1 METTGLYPFPKRIMS
16 HEEENTEEGKD
27 KLSNF
32 SDTLLH
38 HILSFLPTKYAV
50 RTCILSKRWKY
61 IWSSVTSLDFDD
73 GLYNAEPGKKRIRA
87 KVANFINFV
96 DRVLIQNASSLDKFH
111 LKCGSSCDF
120 DHINAWICAA
130 ITRKVHQLCLSISMK
145 QLLKLPH
152 CLFTSEYLVKLELVG
167 NFVLNVPSYIC
178 LSSLIILYLE
188 RVTFVDDV
196 SVEQLFS
203 SCPALEVLTIDDCR
217 WDNVKNFDL
226 SIPTLNCLTIYH
238 CNSTGHKIRFNLP
251 ALAVLT
257 YASYAPEQFIVDDL
271 SSLIEAS
278 IGVGLSDDQY
288 KIKCSMHGD
297 CVHALLEGVAH
308 VKILDL
314 DGDTMETLSFAAEHP
329 YLPIFPNLK
338 RLGLGVCKNYG
349 WGMLPDL
356 LECSPILEV
365 LQFYEGLVHTEGQ
378 RKFNWD
384 SPQSVPYCL
393 LSHLKSIEI
402 SEFEGDDQEFKVIKF
417 LVKNARTLERL
428 VVTFREGRVVV
439 EEQLEIAQ
447 KQQLKIAEKFL
458 NLQKG
463 SRHCSIL
470 IGTSFGSIYIK
481 GLKG

>member
-1 METTGLYPFPKRIMS
+1 METTDQYPVPKRVKYDKA
-16 HEEENTEEGKD
+16 ENPAEGED
-27 KLSNF
+27 KISNLP
-32 SDTLLH
+32 DTLLH

-61 IWSSVTSLDFDD
+61 IWTSVTSLDFDD
-73 GLYNAEPGKKRIRA
+73 GFYDTEPGKKRVRA
-87 KVANFINFV
+87 KVANFMNFV
-96 DRVLIQNASSLDKFH
+96 DKVLIQNASSLEKFH
-111 LKCGSSCDF
+111 LKCGSSCDLNR
-120 DHINAWICAA
+120 INTWICAA
-130 ITRKVHQLCLSISMK
+130 MTRKVQQLCLLISVK
-145 QLLKLPH
+145 QSLKLPH

-167 NFVLNVPSYIC
+167 NFVLNVPSSIC

-188 RVTFVDDV
+188 KVTFVDDI

-203 SCPALEVLTIDDCR
+203 SCQVLEFLTIDDCR
-217 WDNVKNFDL
+217 WDNVTTFDF

-251 ALAVLT
+251 ALTVLT
-257 YASYAPEQFIVDDL
+257 YAAYAPEEFIVDDL
-271 SSLIEAS
+271 SSLYEAS
-278 IGVGLSDDQY
+278 IGVELSEDQY
-288 KIKCSMHGD
+288 KIKSSMHGD

-329 YLPIFPNLK
+329 YMPTFPNLK

-349 WGMLPDL
+349 WGMLPCL
-356 LECSPILEV
+356 LECSPGLEV
-365 LQFYEGLVHTEGQ
+365 LQFYEGLVHSDGQ

-402 SEFEGDDQEFKVIKF
+402 SEFEGHDQEFEVIKF
-417 LVKNARTLERL
+417 LVNNASILERL
-428 VVTFREGRVVV
+428 VVNFRERRVDV
-439 EEQLEIAQ
+439 EGQVKIGEKEE
-447 KQQLKIAEKFL
+447 LKVAEKFL
-458 NLQKG
+458 DLQKG
-463 SRHCSIL
+463 SAHCRIV
-470 IGTSFGSIYIK
+470 IGTSFGSIFIK